1 MKLQL
6 FVSDT
11 FAPCREAERV
21 WRAVAEEKGMELAII
36 DINSE
41 AGRSLAAPLQV
52 NVVPAVAA
60 DGRLLAIGVQTP
72 VEARSLIAEADAASP
87 GNAKG

>member
-21 WRAVAEEKGMELAII
+21 WRAVAEENGAELAII
-36 DINSE
+36 DINSD
-41 AGRSLAAPLQV
+41 AGRSLAAPLGV
-52 NVVPAVAA
+52 NVVPAVVI
-60 DGRLLAIGVQTP
+60 DGRLLAIGVQSAA
-72 VEARSLIAEADAASP
+72 EARGLLAEARAVRPSDARA
-87 GNAKG
+87 

>member
-6 FVSDT
+6 FVSES

-21 WRAVAEEKGMELAII
+21 WRGIAAECGIELAVV
-36 DINSE
+36 DINGQ
-41 AGRSLAAPLQV
+41 AGRALAARLQV

-72 VEARSLIAEADAASP
+72 AEARLVLAACA
-87 GNAKG
+87 GG